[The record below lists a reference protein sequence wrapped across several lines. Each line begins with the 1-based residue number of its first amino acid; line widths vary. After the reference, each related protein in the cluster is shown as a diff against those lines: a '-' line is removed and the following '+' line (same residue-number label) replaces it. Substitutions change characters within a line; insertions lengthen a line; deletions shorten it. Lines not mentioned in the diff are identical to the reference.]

1 MLMKRRGV
9 SEIISTIILILI
21 VSVSGSLL
29 FAYSADFIQGQQD
42 SIITENERTIDQAE
56 ERFRIAA
63 VFWSG
68 SGDVLDIAV
77 YNYGLDDMEITDI
90 YVDGIRVQTYTSGRN
105 EIIYTE
111 KIKRIVFTSP
121 VTITLGEGY
130 TINIVSSN
138 GVTQIDN
145 WEAE

>member
-1 MLMKRRGV
+1 MLSKRRGV

-21 VSVSGSLL
+21 VSVAGSLL
-29 FAYSADFIQGQQD
+29 FAYSADFFQGQQD
-42 SIITENERTIDQAE
+42 SLITENERIIDQAE
-56 ERFRIAA
+56 ERFRITA
-63 VFWSG
+63 VLWSG
-68 SGDVLDIAV
+68 VGNVLDISV
-77 YNYGLDDMEITDI
+77 YNYGIDDIAITDI
-90 YVDGIRVQTYTSGRN
+90 YVDGVRVQTYTSGRD

-130 TINIVSSN
+130 TINIVSGN
-138 GVTQIDN
+138 GVSQIDN

>member
-1 MLMKRRGV
+1 MLLKRRGV

-21 VSVSGSLL
+21 VSVAGSLL
-29 FAYSADFIQGQQD
+29 FAYSADFFQGQQD
-42 SIITENERTIDQAE
+42 SIISENERTIDQSE
-56 ERFRIAA
+56 ERFRIST

-68 SGDVLDIAV
+68 AGDVLDIAV
-77 YNYGLDDMEITDI
+77 YNYGIDDMEITDI
-90 YVDGIRVQTYTSGRN
+90 YVDGVRVQTYTSGRN

-121 VTITLGEGY
+121 VSITLGEGY
-130 TINIVSSN
+130 TINIVSGK
-138 GVTQIDN
+138 GVSQIDN